1 MKEIEK
7 EIEKEIREKITTY
20 PWDVLEGKILTC
32 ENIKLAC
39 KRFIGFLD
47 MEDRY
52 FDVGDVERTIRFFE
66 RFRHFTGQYNNKPF
80 ILQEWQK
87 FMICGIY
94 GFKWKKDGTRVTRT
108 FILSVSR
115 KQGKTSCISI
125 MAIKA
130 LLEENNAQVIVAA
143 NSASQASI
151 LFKMASSYLKSLGG
165 KVDKLFRR
173 FRDRIMFDKTDSSM
187 RVVSADASRLDGLN
201 CNFAVVDEISQAPNS
216 DVYDVLE
223 SSMGSRQQPLMCC
236 CTTRSNNQSGFYK
249 ELEQSG
255 IDVMRGLKQDDSV
268 FCLVYTLDDGDD
280 CEDEKVWKK
289 CSPNLGIS
297 VSEDFYRQQITKMKN
312 NPSQTTAIMTKV
324 FNVWTSTSNVWI
336 PQSYTFKVMDKVRMD
351 DFKDK
356 LLYLSFDLASTSDL
370 TCLSAMYV
378 DNGIYYFKNWYYL
391 PQEALKTSTNKDN
404 YKKWQRQGFLT
415 VTQGN
420 VTDYDYVMNDIQKL
434 QDNSEGIVRISYD
447 SWNATDFTIRLTE
460 SGFNMK
466 PYSQSIGSMNRP
478 TKAIERLIMEG
489 KNIVIDKNPITLFCF
504 ENSVPKPDY
513 NDNIK
518 IIKESYENKIDG
530 VIAIIMNYG
539 GFQEENHYDGSLIEG
554 ITL

>member
-1 MKEIEK
+1 MK

-20 PWDVLEGKILTC
+20 PWDVLDGKILAC

-39 KRFIGFLD
+39 KRFMDFLD
-47 MEDRY
+47 MKDRY
-52 FDVGDVERTIRFFE
+52 FDVGDVERTIRFFQ

-94 GFKWKKDGTRVTRT
+94 GFKWKKDNTRVTRT

-255 IDVMRGLKQDDSV
+255 IDIMRGLKQDDSV

-370 TCLSAMYV
+370 TCLSSMYE
-378 DNGIYYFKNWYYL
+378 DNGTYYFKNWYYL

-539 GFQEENHYDGSLIEG
+539 GFQEENHYDGALIEG

>member
-1 MKEIEK
+1 MK

-94 GFKWKKDGTRVTRT
+94 GFKWKKDNTRVTRT

-336 PQSYTFKVMDKVRMD
+336 PQSYTFNVMDKVRMD

-370 TCLSAMYV
+370 TCLSAMYE
-378 DNGIYYFKNWYYL
+378 DNGTYYFKNWYYL

-554 ITL
+554 IIL

>member
-1 MKEIEK
+1 MK

-52 FDVGDVERTIRFFE
+52 FDVGDVERTIRFFQ

-94 GFKWKKDGTRVTRT
+94 GFKWNKDGTRVTRT

-115 KQGKTSCISI
+115 KGGKSSIISI

-268 FCLVYTLDDGDD
+268 FCLVYTLDEGDD

-336 PQSYTFKVMDKVRMD
+336 PQSYTFKVMDKVKMD

-370 TCLSAMYV
+370 TCLSAMYE
-378 DNGIYYFKNWYYL
+378 DNGTYYFKNWYYL

-478 TKAIERLIMEG
+478 TKAIERLIIEG

>member
-1 MKEIEK
+1 MK

-268 FCLVYTLDDGDD
+268 FCLVYTLDEGDD
-280 CEDEKVWKK
+280 CEDKEVWKK

-370 TCLSAMYV
+370 TCLSAMYEN
-378 DNGIYYFKNWYYL
+378 NGIYYFKNWYYL

-504 ENSVPKPDY
+504 ENSVPKSDY

>member
-1 MKEIEK
+1 MK

-20 PWDVLEGKILTC
+20 PWDVLDGKILAC

-39 KRFIGFLD
+39 KRFMDFLD

-52 FDVGDVERTIRFFE
+52 FDVEDVERTIRFFE

-94 GFKWKKDGTRVTRT
+94 GFKWKKDNTRVTRT

-280 CEDEKVWKK
+280 CEDEEVWKK

-312 NPSQTTAIMTKV
+312 NPSQTTAILTKV

-370 TCLSAMYV
+370 TCLSAMYE
-378 DNGIYYFKNWYYL
+378 DNGTYYFKNWYYL

-404 YKKWQRQGFLT
+404 YRKWQKQGFLT

-539 GFQEENHYDGSLIEG
+539 GFQEENHYDGALIEG

>member
-1 MKEIEK
+1 MK

-20 PWDVLEGKILTC
+20 PWDVLDGKILAC

-39 KRFIGFLD
+39 KRFMDFLD
-47 MEDRY
+47 MKDRY
-52 FDVGDVERTIRFFE
+52 FDVGDVERTIRFFQ

-80 ILQEWQK
+80 ILQDWQK

-94 GFKWKKDGTRVTRT
+94 GFKWKKDNTRVTRT

-115 KQGKTSCISI
+115 KGGKSSIISI

-151 LFKMASSYLKSLGG
+151 LFKMASSYLKTLGG

-255 IDVMRGLKQDDSV
+255 IDVLRGLKQDDSV

-280 CEDEKVWKK
+280 CEDEEVWKK

-351 DFKDK
+351 DLKDK

-370 TCLSAMYV
+370 TCLSAMYE
-378 DNGIYYFKNWYYL
+378 DNGTYYFKNWYYL
-391 PQEALKTSTNKDN
+391 PKEALKTSTNKDN
-404 YKKWQRQGFLT
+404 YRKWQKQGFLT

-539 GFQEENHYDGSLIEG
+539 GFQEENHYDGALIDG
-554 ITL
+554 ITF

>member
-1 MKEIEK
+1 MK

-20 PWDVLEGKILTC
+20 PWDVLDGKILAC

-39 KRFIGFLD
+39 KRFMDFLD
-47 MEDRY
+47 MKDRY
-52 FDVGDVERTIRFFE
+52 FDVGDVERTIRFFQ

-94 GFKWKKDGTRVTRT
+94 GFKWKKDNTRVTRT

-370 TCLSAMYV
+370 TCLSAMYE
-378 DNGIYYFKNWYYL
+378 DNGTYYFKNWYYL

-404 YKKWQRQGFLT
+404 YKKWQKQGFLT

-539 GFQEENHYDGSLIEG
+539 GFQEENHYDGALIEG

>member
-7 EIEKEIREKITTY
+7 KIREKITTY
-20 PWDVLEGKILTC
+20 PWDVLEGKILVC

-39 KRFIGFLD
+39 KRFMDFLD

-52 FDVGDVERTIRFFE
+52 FDVEDVERTIRFFE

-108 FILSVSR
+108 FILSVCR
-115 KQGKTSCISI
+115 KSGKSSIISI
-125 MAIKA
+125 MALKA

-255 IDVMRGLKQDDSV
+255 IDVLRGLKQDDSV
-268 FCLVYTLDDGDD
+268 FCMVYTLDDGDD

-336 PQSYTFKVMDKVRMD
+336 PQSYTFKVMDKVKMD

-370 TCLSAMYV
+370 TCLSAMYE
-378 DNGIYYFKNWYYL
+378 DNGTYYFKNWYYL

-434 QDNSEGIVRISYD
+434 QDNSEGIVRVSYD

>member
-1 MKEIEK
+1 MK

-39 KRFIGFLD
+39 KRFIGFLG

-94 GFKWKKDGTRVTRT
+94 GFKWKKDNTRVTRT

-115 KQGKTSCISI
+115 KGGKSSIISI

-370 TCLSAMYV
+370 TCLSAMYE
-378 DNGIYYFKNWYYL
+378 DNGTYYFKNWYYL

-478 TKAIERLIMEG
+478 TKAIERLIIEG

>member
-1 MKEIEK
+1 MK
-7 EIEKEIREKITTY
+7 EIEKEIRERITTY
-20 PWDVLEGKILTC
+20 PWDVLDGKILAC

-39 KRFIGFLD
+39 KRFIDFLD

-52 FDVGDVERTIRFFE
+52 FDVEDVERTIRFFE

-108 FILSVSR
+108 FILSVCR
-115 KQGKTSCISI
+115 KSGKSSIISI
-125 MAIKA
+125 MALKA

-255 IDVMRGLKQDDSV
+255 IDVLRGLKQDDSV
-268 FCLVYTLDDGDD
+268 FCMVYTLDDGDD

-336 PQSYTFKVMDKVRMD
+336 PQSYTFKVMDKVKMD

-370 TCLSAMYV
+370 TCLSAMYE
-378 DNGIYYFKNWYYL
+378 DNGTYYFKNWYYL

-460 SGFNMK
+460 GGFNMK

>member
-1 MKEIEK
+1 MN

-20 PWDVLEGKILTC
+20 PWDVLEGKILAC

-39 KRFIGFLD
+39 KRFMDFLD
-47 MEDRY
+47 MKDRY
-52 FDVGDVERTIRFFE
+52 FDVGDVERTIRFFQ

-370 TCLSAMYV
+370 TCLSAMY
-378 DNGIYYFKNWYYL
+378 DDDGTYYFKNWYYL

-404 YKKWQRQGFLT
+404 YKKWQKQGFLT

-434 QDNSEGIVRISYD
+434 QDNSEGIIRISYD

>member
-1 MKEIEK
+1 MK

-20 PWDVLEGKILTC
+20 PWDVLDGKILAC

-39 KRFIGFLD
+39 KRFMDFLD
-47 MEDRY
+47 MKDRY
-52 FDVGDVERTIRFFE
+52 FDVGDVERTIRFFQ

-80 ILQEWQK
+80 ILQDWQK

-94 GFKWKKDGTRVTRT
+94 GFKWKKDNTRVTRT

-115 KQGKTSCISI
+115 KGGKSSIISI

-151 LFKMASSYLKSLGG
+151 LFKMASSYLKTLGG

-255 IDVMRGLKQDDSV
+255 IDVLRGLKQDDSV

-351 DFKDK
+351 DFNDK

-370 TCLSAMYV
+370 TCLSAMYE
-378 DNGIYYFKNWYYL
+378 DNGTYYFKNWYYL

-404 YKKWQRQGFLT
+404 YKKWQKQGFLT

-539 GFQEENHYDGSLIEG
+539 GFQEENHYDGALIEG

>member
-1 MKEIEK
+1 MK

-52 FDVGDVERTIRFFE
+52 FDVGDVERTIRFFQ

-115 KQGKTSCISI
+115 KGGKSSIISI

-370 TCLSAMYV
+370 TCLSAMYE
-378 DNGIYYFKNWYYL
+378 DNGTYYFKNWYYL

-478 TKAIERLIMEG
+478 TKAIERLIIEG

>member
-1 MKEIEK
+1 MK

-20 PWDVLEGKILTC
+20 PWDVLDGKILAC

-39 KRFIGFLD
+39 KRFMDFLD

-52 FDVGDVERTIRFFE
+52 FDVEDVERTIRFFE

-94 GFKWKKDGTRVTRT
+94 GFKWKKDNTRVTRT

-370 TCLSAMYV
+370 TCLSSMYE
-378 DNGIYYFKNWYYL
+378 DNGTYYFKNWYYL

>member
-1 MKEIEK
+1 MK

-39 KRFIGFLD
+39 KRFMDFLD

-94 GFKWKKDGTRVTRT
+94 GFKWKKDNTRVTRT

-312 NPSQTTAIMTKV
+312 NPSQAIAIMTKV
-324 FNVWTSTSNVWI
+324 FNIWTSTSNVWI

-370 TCLSAMYV
+370 TCLSAMYE
-378 DNGIYYFKNWYYL
+378 DNGTYYFKNWYYL

>member
-1 MKEIEK
+1 MK
-7 EIEKEIREKITTY
+7 EIEKEIRERITTY
-20 PWDVLEGKILTC
+20 PWDVLEGKILAC

-39 KRFIGFLD
+39 KRFIDFLD

-52 FDVGDVERTIRFFE
+52 FDVEDVERTISFFE

-94 GFKWKKDGTRVTRT
+94 GFKWKKDNTRVTRT

-336 PQSYTFKVMDKVRMD
+336 PQSYTFKVMDKVKMD

-370 TCLSAMYV
+370 TCLSAMYE
-378 DNGIYYFKNWYYL
+378 DNGTYYFKNWYYL

-460 SGFNMK
+460 GGFNMK

>member
-1 MKEIEK
+1 MK

-39 KRFIGFLD
+39 KRFMDFLD
-47 MEDRY
+47 MKDRY

-268 FCLVYTLDDGDD
+268 FCLVYTLDEGDD

-370 TCLSAMYV
+370 TCLSAMYE

>member
-1 MKEIEK
+1 MN
-7 EIEKEIREKITTY
+7 EIEKEIRENITTY
-20 PWDVLEGKILTC
+20 PWDVLEGKILAC

-94 GFKWKKDGTRVTRT
+94 GFKWKKDNTRVTRT

-115 KQGKTSCISI
+115 KGGKSSIISI

-151 LFKMASSYLKSLGG
+151 LFKMASSYLKTLGG

-280 CEDEKVWKK
+280 CEDEEVWKK

-336 PQSYTFKVMDKVRMD
+336 PQSYTFKVMDKVKMD

-370 TCLSAMYV
+370 TCLSAMYE
-378 DNGIYYFKNWYYL
+378 DNGTYYFKNWYYL

-460 SGFNMK
+460 GGFNMK

>member
-1 MKEIEK
+1 MK

-39 KRFIGFLD
+39 KRFMDFLD
-47 MEDRY
+47 MKDRY

-280 CEDEKVWKK
+280 YEDEKVWKK

-336 PQSYTFKVMDKVRMD
+336 PQSYTFKVMDKVKMD

-370 TCLSAMYV
+370 TCLSAMYE
-378 DNGIYYFKNWYYL
+378 DNGTYYFKNWYYL

>member
-1 MKEIEK
+1 MK

-20 PWDVLEGKILTC
+20 PWDVLEGKILAC

-39 KRFIGFLD
+39 KRFMDFLD

-52 FDVGDVERTIRFFE
+52 FDVEDVERTIRFFE

-108 FILSVSR
+108 FILSVCR
-115 KQGKTSCISI
+115 KSGKSSIISI
-125 MAIKA
+125 MALKA

-165 KVDKLFRR
+165 KVGKLFRR

-255 IDVMRGLKQDDSV
+255 IDVLRGLKQDDSV
-268 FCLVYTLDDGDD
+268 FCMVYTLDDGDD

-336 PQSYTFKVMDKVRMD
+336 PQSYTFKVMDKVKMD

-370 TCLSAMYV
+370 TCLSAMYE
-378 DNGIYYFKNWYYL
+378 DNGTYYFKNWYYL

-460 SGFNMK
+460 GGFNMK

-530 VIAIIMNYG
+530 VISIIMNYG

>member
-1 MKEIEK
+1 MK

-20 PWDVLEGKILTC
+20 PWDVLEGKILAC

-39 KRFIGFLD
+39 KRFMDFLD

-52 FDVGDVERTIRFFE
+52 FDVEDVERTIRFFE

-94 GFKWKKDGTRVTRT
+94 GFKWKKDSTRVTRT

-280 CEDEKVWKK
+280 CEDEEVWKK

-370 TCLSAMYV
+370 TCLSSMYE
-378 DNGIYYFKNWYYL
+378 DNGTYYFKNWYYL

>member
-1 MKEIEK
+1 MK
-7 EIEKEIREKITTY
+7 EIEKEIRERITTY
-20 PWDVLEGKILTC
+20 PWDVLEGKILAC

-39 KRFIGFLD
+39 KRFMDFLD

-52 FDVGDVERTIRFFE
+52 FDVEDVERTIRFFE

-94 GFKWKKDGTRVTRT
+94 GFKWKKDNTRVTRT
-108 FILSVSR
+108 FILSVCR
-115 KQGKTSCISI
+115 KSGKSAIISI
-125 MAIKA
+125 MALKA

-255 IDVMRGLKQDDSV
+255 IDVLRGLKQDDSV
-268 FCLVYTLDDGDD
+268 FCMVYTLDDGDD

-336 PQSYTFKVMDKVRMD
+336 PQSYTFKVMDKVKMN

-370 TCLSAMYV
+370 TCLSAMYE
-378 DNGIYYFKNWYYL
+378 DNGTYYFKNWYYL

-460 SGFNMK
+460 GGFNMK

>member
-1 MKEIEK
+1 MK

-280 CEDEKVWKK
+280 CEDEEVWKK

-324 FNVWTSTSNVWI
+324 FNVWTSTSDVWI
-336 PQSYTFKVMDKVRMD
+336 PQSYTFKVMDKVKMD

-370 TCLSAMYV
+370 TCLSAMYEE
-378 DNGIYYFKNWYYL
+378 NGTYYFKNWYYL

-478 TKAIERLIMEG
+478 TKAIERLIIEG

-539 GFQEENHYDGSLIEG
+539 GFQEENHYDGALIEG

>member
-7 EIEKEIREKITTY
+7 KIREKIITY
-20 PWDVLEGKILTC
+20 PWDVLEGKILVC

-39 KRFIGFLD
+39 KRFMDFLD

-52 FDVGDVERTIRFFE
+52 FDVEDVERTIRFFE

-108 FILSVSR
+108 FILSVCR
-115 KQGKTSCISI
+115 KSGKSSIISI
-125 MAIKA
+125 MALKA

-255 IDVMRGLKQDDSV
+255 IDVLRGLKQDDSV
-268 FCLVYTLDDGDD
+268 FCMVYTLDDGDD

-336 PQSYTFKVMDKVRMD
+336 PQSYTFKVMDKVKMD

-370 TCLSAMYV
+370 TCLSAMYE
-378 DNGIYYFKNWYYL
+378 DNGTYYFKNWYYL
-391 PQEALKTSTNKDN
+391 PQEALKTSTNKDK

>member
-1 MKEIEK
+1 MK

-39 KRFIGFLD
+39 KRFMDFLD
-47 MEDRY
+47 MKDRY

-94 GFKWKKDGTRVTRT
+94 GFKWKKDNTRVTRT

-336 PQSYTFKVMDKVRMD
+336 PQSYTFNVMDKVRMD

-370 TCLSAMYV
+370 TCLSAMYE
-378 DNGIYYFKNWYYL
+378 DNGTYYFKNWYYL

-504 ENSVPKPDY
+504 ENSVPKSDY

-539 GFQEENHYDGSLIEG
+539 GFQEENHYDGALIEG

>member
-7 EIEKEIREKITTY
+7 EIRDKITTY

-39 KRFIGFLD
+39 KRFMDFLD

-94 GFKWKKDGTRVTRT
+94 GFKWKKDNTRVTRT

-268 FCLVYTLDDGDD
+268 FCLVYTLDEGDD

-336 PQSYTFKVMDKVRMD
+336 PQSYTFNVMDKVRMD

-370 TCLSAMYV
+370 TCLSAMYEY
-378 DNGIYYFKNWYYL
+378 NGIYYFKNWYYL

>member
-1 MKEIEK
+1 MK

-20 PWDVLEGKILTC
+20 PWDVLEGKILAC

-39 KRFIGFLD
+39 KRFMDFLD
-47 MEDRY
+47 MKDRY
-52 FDVGDVERTIRFFE
+52 FDVGDVERTIRFFQ

-94 GFKWKKDGTRVTRT
+94 GFKWKKDNTRVTRT

-336 PQSYTFKVMDKVRMD
+336 PQSYTFKVMDKVKMD

-370 TCLSAMYV
+370 TCLSAMYE
-378 DNGIYYFKNWYYL
+378 DNGTYYFKNWYYL

-530 VIAIIMNYG
+530 VVAIIMNYG
-539 GFQEENHYDGSLIEG
+539 GFQYENHYDGSLIEG
-554 ITL
+554 ISL

>member
-1 MKEIEK
+1 MK

-20 PWDVLEGKILTC
+20 PWDVLDGKILAC

-39 KRFIGFLD
+39 KRFMDFLD
-47 MEDRY
+47 MKDRY
-52 FDVGDVERTIRFFE
+52 FDVGDVERTIRFFQ

-94 GFKWKKDGTRVTRT
+94 GFKWKKDNTRVTRT

-115 KQGKTSCISI
+115 KGGKSSIISI

-151 LFKMASSYLKSLGG
+151 LFKMASSYLKTLGG

-370 TCLSAMYV
+370 TCLSAMYE
-378 DNGIYYFKNWYYL
+378 DNGTYYFKNWYYL

-404 YKKWQRQGFLT
+404 YKKWQKQGFLT

-539 GFQEENHYDGSLIEG
+539 GFQEENHYDGALIEG

>member
-1 MKEIEK
+1 MK

-20 PWDVLEGKILTC
+20 PWDVLDGKILAC

-39 KRFIGFLD
+39 KRFMDFLD
-47 MEDRY
+47 MKDRY
-52 FDVGDVERTIRFFE
+52 FDVGDVERTIRFFQ

-80 ILQEWQK
+80 ILQDWQK

-94 GFKWKKDGTRVTRT
+94 GFKWKKDNTRVTRT

-115 KQGKTSCISI
+115 KGGKSSIISI

-151 LFKMASSYLKSLGG
+151 LFKMASSYLKTLGG

-280 CEDEKVWKK
+280 CEDEEVWKK
-289 CSPNLGIS
+289 CSPNLGIC

-336 PQSYTFKVMDKVRMD
+336 PQSYTFKVMDKVKMD
-351 DFKDK
+351 DFNDK

-370 TCLSAMYV
+370 TCLSAMYE
-378 DNGIYYFKNWYYL
+378 DNGTYYFKNWYYL

-539 GFQEENHYDGSLIEG
+539 GFQEENHYDGALIEG

>member
-7 EIEKEIREKITTY
+7 KIREKITTY

-32 ENIKLAC
+32 ENIKLVC

-115 KQGKTSCISI
+115 KGGKSSIISI

-268 FCLVYTLDDGDD
+268 FCLVYTLDDFDD

-336 PQSYTFKVMDKVRMD
+336 PQSYTFKVMDKVKMD

-370 TCLSAMYV
+370 TCLSAMYE
-378 DNGIYYFKNWYYL
+378 DNGTYYFKNWYYL

-434 QDNSEGIVRISYD
+434 QDNSEGIARISYD

-539 GFQEENHYDGSLIEG
+539 GFQEENHYDGALIEG

>member
-1 MKEIEK
+1 MN
-7 EIEKEIREKITTY
+7 EIEKEIRENITTY
-20 PWDVLEGKILTC
+20 PWDVLEGKILAC

-94 GFKWKKDGTRVTRT
+94 GFKWKKDNTRVTRT

-115 KQGKTSCISI
+115 KGGKSSIISI

-151 LFKMASSYLKSLGG
+151 LFKMASSYLKTLGG

-336 PQSYTFKVMDKVRMD
+336 PQSYTFKVMDKVKMD

-370 TCLSAMYV
+370 TCLSAMYE
-378 DNGIYYFKNWYYL
+378 DNGTYYFKNWYYL

-460 SGFNMK
+460 GGFNMK

>member
-1 MKEIEK
+1 MK

-20 PWDVLEGKILTC
+20 PWDVLEGKILAC

-39 KRFIGFLD
+39 KRFMDFLD

-94 GFKWKKDGTRVTRT
+94 GFKWKKDNTRVTRT

-268 FCLVYTLDDGDD
+268 FCLVYTLDEGDD

-336 PQSYTFKVMDKVRMD
+336 PQSYTFKVMDKVKMD
-351 DFKDK
+351 DFNDK

-370 TCLSAMYV
+370 TCLSAMYE

-460 SGFNMK
+460 GGFNMK

>member
-1 MKEIEK
+1 MK

-20 PWDVLEGKILTC
+20 PWDVLDGKILAC

-39 KRFIGFLD
+39 KRFMDFLD
-47 MEDRY
+47 MKDRY
-52 FDVGDVERTIRFFE
+52 FDVGDVERTIRFFQ

-80 ILQEWQK
+80 ILQDWQK

-94 GFKWKKDGTRVTRT
+94 GFKWKKDNTRVTRT

-115 KQGKTSCISI
+115 KGGKSSIISI

-151 LFKMASSYLKSLGG
+151 LFKMASSYLKTLGG

-336 PQSYTFKVMDKVRMD
+336 PQSYTFKVMDKVRID
-351 DFKDK
+351 DFNDK

-370 TCLSAMYV
+370 TCLSAMYE
-378 DNGIYYFKNWYYL
+378 DHGTYYFKNWYYL

-404 YKKWQRQGFLT
+404 YRKWQKQGFLT

>member
-1 MKEIEK
+1 M
-7 EIEKEIREKITTY
+7 
-20 PWDVLEGKILTC
+20 
-32 ENIKLAC
+32 AC

-94 GFKWKKDGTRVTRT
+94 GFKWKKDNTRVTRT

-370 TCLSAMYV
+370 TCLSAMYE
-378 DNGIYYFKNWYYL
+378 DNGTYYFKNWYYL

-478 TKAIERLIMEG
+478 TKAIERLIIEG

>member
-1 MKEIEK
+1 MK

-39 KRFIGFLD
+39 KRFMDFLD

-94 GFKWKKDGTRVTRT
+94 GFKWKKDNTRVTRT

-280 CEDEKVWKK
+280 CEDEEVWKK

-370 TCLSAMYV
+370 TCLSAMYEN
-378 DNGIYYFKNWYYL
+378 NGIYYFKNWYYL

-460 SGFNMK
+460 GGFNMK

>member
-1 MKEIEK
+1 MK

-39 KRFIGFLD
+39 KRFMDFLD

-52 FDVGDVERTIRFFE
+52 FDVEDVERTIRFFE

-336 PQSYTFKVMDKVRMD
+336 PQSYTFKVMDKVKMD

-370 TCLSAMYV
+370 TCLSAMYE
-378 DNGIYYFKNWYYL
+378 DNGTYYFKNWYYL

-530 VIAIIMNYG
+530 VVAIIMNYG

>member
-1 MKEIEK
+1 MK

-39 KRFIGFLD
+39 KRFMDFLD

-94 GFKWKKDGTRVTRT
+94 GFKWKKDNTRVTRT

-370 TCLSAMYV
+370 TCLSAMYE
-378 DNGIYYFKNWYYL
+378 DNGTYYFKNWYYL

-404 YKKWQRQGFLT
+404 YKKWQKQGFLT

>member
-1 MKEIEK
+1 MK

-39 KRFIGFLD
+39 KRFMDFLD

-370 TCLSAMYV
+370 TCLSAMYE

-478 TKAIERLIMEG
+478 TKAIERLIIEG